1 MTDSTQGPD
10 TGVDRPRKGL
20 AARAAGV
27 IFSPRETYAE
37 VAARPRAFGILALA
51 ILLMAGLQG
60 WLLSTDTGQQ
70 ALFDRQL
77 QTLEAFG
84 ATVTDEMYQQ
94 LESRLAM
101 APYMTAGSQVVF
113 IPLINAV
120 IAGLLMGVF
129 NTLLGGTATFKHIY
143 AVVSHSTMV
152 LALQQVFNAPLSYVR
167 GELASATTAAAF
179 LPMLEPEGLP
189 ARLLGSIDFFLLWW
203 VVNLAIGLSVLN
215 KRPTQPI
222 VWTLVG
228 VYAVLAVAIL
238 AIRAAF

>member
-70 ALFDRQL
+70 ALFDRPL

-94 LESRLAM
+94 LESRLRKLKRSCADSEPGLPSSLILNWSGPCGSSNSQPGSGRREVNSSCDCPPS
-101 APYMTAGSQVVF
+101 APMRQ
-113 IPLINAV
+113 
-120 IAGLLMGVF
+120 IAG
-129 NTLLGGTATFKHIY
+129 I
-143 AVVSHSTMV
+143 
-152 LALQQVFNAPLSYVR
+152 
-167 GELASATTAAAF
+167 E
-179 LPMLEPEGLP
+179 
-189 ARLLGSIDFFLLWW
+189 
-203 VVNLAIGLSVLN
+203 
-215 KRPTQPI
+215 
-222 VWTLVG
+222 
-228 VYAVLAVAIL
+228 
-238 AIRAAF
+238 

>member
-1 MTDSTQGPD
+1 
-10 TGVDRPRKGL
+10 
-20 AARAAGV
+20 
-27 IFSPRETYAE
+27 
-37 VAARPRAFGILALA
+37 
-51 ILLMAGLQG
+51 
-60 WLLSTDTGQQ
+60 
-70 ALFDRQL
+70 
-77 QTLEAFG
+77 
-84 ATVTDEMYQQ
+84 
-94 LESRLAM
+94 
-101 APYMTAGSQVVF
+101 
-113 IPLINAV
+113 
-120 IAGLLMGVF
+120 
-129 NTLLGGTATFKHIY
+129 
-143 AVVSHSTMV
+143 MV